1 MAFKH
6 GKDGAVLFKENA
18 ATSYLSAFSLSRD
31 IALNEIT
38 NFGSGGNAQ
47 YVVGVETSN
56 MSLNGFLTVQQTL

>member
-18 ATSYLSAFSLSRD
+18 ATDYLSAFSMSRD

-38 NFGSGGNAQ
+38 NFVRWQRTICSWR
-47 YVVGVETSN
+47 
-56 MSLNGFLTVQQTL
+56 